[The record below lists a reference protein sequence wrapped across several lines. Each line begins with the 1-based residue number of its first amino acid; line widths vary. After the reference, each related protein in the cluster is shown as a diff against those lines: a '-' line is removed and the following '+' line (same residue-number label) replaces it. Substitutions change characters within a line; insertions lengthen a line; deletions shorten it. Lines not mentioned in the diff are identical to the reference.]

1 MKRSSNLPVFICWL
15 TIFAVLTCCTKKEYE
30 NKLPS
35 LITVPAS
42 GITTNS
48 AILGGIIGNDGGNA
62 ITSRGVCWGL
72 DPHPEVSSNMK
83 NMSGKGAGL
92 YTCLVDKLIPDKL
105 YYVTAYATN
114 SEGTAY
120 GGEVTFKTMP
130 GIPPTVVTI
139 PPDQT
144 FLMSAY
150 YCIPVGIYIEDP
162 GTSDI
167 FEKGICWAT
176 TENPTVIENDKNVCN
191 SDDEPDRDGYYWV
204 FIEPLKPKTHYHA
217 RAYADNGVAVSYGE
231 DFTFTTR
238 AVPEVTTFK
247 ATEISRTTSM
257 VGGDLTSFGDVIIY
271 WLGDIYYWC
280 DEFEVGI
287 CYGKHTKPSINGLHI
302 KADTLDIGEFTCNLT
317 NLTPGTFYY
326 ARAYVRWN
334 DAWGHFDAYT
344 EYGNEVTFETKP

>member
-1 MKRSSNLPVFICWL
+1 MKRSSNLPVLICLL
-15 TIFAVLTCCTKKEYE
+15 TSIAILTCCTKKEYE

-48 AILGGIIGNDGGNA
+48 AILGGIIGDDGGNA
-62 ITSRGVCWGL
+62 ITSRGVCWGS

-83 NMSGKGAGL
+83 NMSGKGAGF
-92 YTCLVDKLIPDKL
+92 YTCLVDRLIPDKL

-139 PPDQT
+139 PPDMD
-144 FLMSAY
+144 FIAFSAY
-150 YCIPVGIYIEDP
+150 YSIPVGIYIKDP

-176 TENPTVIENDKNVCN
+176 TENPIVIENDKNVCP
-191 SDDEPDRDGYYWV
+191 SDEKPDRYGYYWV
-204 FIEPLKPKTHYHA
+204 VIEPLKPKTHYYA
-217 RAYADNGVAVSYGE
+217 RAYADNGVVVSYGE
-231 DFTFTTR
+231 DFTFTTL

-247 ATEISRTTSM
+247 ATEISSTTAM
-257 VGGDLTSFGDVIIY
+257 VGGDVTSFGDASNL
-271 WLGDIYYWC
+271 WGGDDI
-280 DEFEVGI
+280 EVGI
-287 CYGKHTKPSINGLHI
+287 CYGKDTKPSINGPHI
-302 KADTLDIGEFTCNLT
+302 KADTSDIGEFTCNLA

-326 ARAYVRWN
+326 ARAYVRW
-334 DAWGHFDAYT
+334 DYFEYFSDGYT
-344 EYGNEVTFETKP
+344 AYGNEVTFETKP